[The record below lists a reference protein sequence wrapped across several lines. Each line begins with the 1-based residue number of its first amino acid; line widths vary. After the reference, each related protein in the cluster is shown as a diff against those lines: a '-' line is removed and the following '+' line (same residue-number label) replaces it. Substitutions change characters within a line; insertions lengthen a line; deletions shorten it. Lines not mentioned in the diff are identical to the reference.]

1 MNNHSNSSYV
11 PSENGEGTGNNQDP
25 TTPEV
30 IPLVNDNN
38 TEALT
43 PPVVQDD
50 SAGDVHRTSLQ
61 ASIKS
66 VNSNHMLK
74 MIHKY
79 NHQDHNCT
87 CGTKD

>member
-1 MNNHSNSSYV
+1 MFVGYKRRASLSKYLMSKRSNSTYV

-50 SAGDVHRTSLQ
+50 SAGDVHRTSLHGS
-61 ASIKS
+61 AERLNET
-66 VNSNHMLK
+66 VG
-74 MIHKY
+74 
-79 NHQDHNCT
+79 D
-87 CGTKD
+87 